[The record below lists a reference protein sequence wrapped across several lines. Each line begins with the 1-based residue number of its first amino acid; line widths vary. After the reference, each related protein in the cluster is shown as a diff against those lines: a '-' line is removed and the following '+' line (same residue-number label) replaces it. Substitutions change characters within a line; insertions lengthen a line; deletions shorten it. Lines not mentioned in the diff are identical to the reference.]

1 MRMSGF
7 DSFVHT
13 SDGTLTERLRVYH
26 SIGAS
31 PGPPEDYLQVF
42 CGFHPK
48 VGRSILLLRPLVAV
62 AQLILEHFP
71 SLIPKLLVVQ
81 DQIVYE
87 EFFQLLG
94 AYPDI
99 ERSDV

>member
-1 MRMSGF
+1 M
-7 DSFVHT
+7 
-13 SDGTLTERLRVYH
+13 
-26 SIGAS
+26 
-31 PGPPEDYLQVF
+31 
-42 CGFHPK
+42 
-48 VGRSILLLRPLVAV
+48 LLRPLVAV

-87 EFFQLLG
+87 ELFQLLG
-94 AYPDI
+94 AYPEI